1 MLPVYLQNKLK
12 SLRINSL
19 EELQKYNYFLIFQW
33 LRDIYPS
40 MGFRVLFDLYCL
52 SHNQSLNTLDP
63 EIKAKLK
70 LTYKSLPPHFAP
82 LPKDEIKKFMQ
93 IALAI
98 ARESDNEIPI
108 GAVVVKDSQVIGWG
122 NNQTI
127 KTNDITAH
135 AEIVA
140 ICDASKTLGNYRLDE
155 CDLYVTI
162 EPCLMCSGAIINSR
176 IRRVIFGAQEPKT
189 GALISQYK
197 ILNNTNINKHTEAI
211 GPIDNDLYSAPLR
224 DFLKQKR

>member
-12 SLRINSL
+12 YLGINSL
-19 EELQKYNYFLIFQW
+19 EELQKYDYYLVFQW

-52 SHNQSLNTLDP
+52 QNKQPFNILNS
-63 EIKAKLK
+63 EVKAYLK
-70 LTYKSLPPHFAP
+70 QAYKSLPPHFAP
-82 LPKDEIKKFMQ
+82 LPKDVIEKFLH
-93 IALAI
+93 IALI
-98 ARESDNEIPI
+98 VARESNNEIPI
-108 GAVVVKDSQVIGWG
+108 GAVVVKDGEVIGRG

-127 KTNDITAH
+127 GNNDITAH

-140 ICDASKTLGNYRLDE
+140 IRNASKYLGNYRLDG
-155 CDLYVTI
+155 CDLFVTI

-176 IRRVIFGAQEPKT
+176 IRRVVFGALEPKT

-197 ILNNTNINKHTEAI
+197 LLNNIQVNKHTEAI
-211 GPIDNDLYSAPLR
+211 GPIDNELYSFSLR
-224 DFLKQKR
+224 EFLKQKR